1 MHAVDM
7 TILDFISG
15 RNKVCVIPPFQRNYE
30 WTEKQCKELFEDIIK
45 SAENDKNHYIG
56 NIVYYLGKRTGAS
69 FSELILVDGQQRV
82 TTILIL
88 LCALRDSMSD
98 SDKVADVEQFLVNS
112 TKDEKYRIR
121 LKQTSYDA
129 DTFVSLINK
138 STPKSIDNNIYK
150 NYENFIKWL
159 NNEDSMKPEEFF
171 DALERLQI
179 VDVNLQIEND
189 LAAVQTVFE
198 KINSTGTP
206 LTAADLLRN
215 YLLISDTVEEQERLY
230 KEYWTEI
237 EKNIKTENIP
247 RFVKDYLVMKTYG
260 DVVEGETYS
269 QFKNDYIIEKALDKE
284 QVLSDMKKYS
294 VFYSYLKFENSED
307 ININRII
314 QVLKY
319 LKTDDVFPLYLFL
332 IEKLYHSDKKELC
345 RILTLLKDFL
355 LRYRIVT
362 PSAGG
367 GSLRNVIQK
376 LIEKLDKKEIEF
388 SYDTIYF
395 ELSNSSALSGRFPD
409 DEEFKNALMTSNEKN
424 YKYARAVLLGIEY
437 KESTR
442 PPVQFDE
449 VTIEHLMPQTLND
462 AWKQNLGG
470 KEKAEEVYENYLNCI
485 GNLTLLSQ
493 SCNSKISNLPWNQKR
508 SKIDFTGFFVSDP
521 VKNIQDW
528 NEDEIQKRNEDLANR
543 ACKAITAP
551 LPRTRKYRTAL
562 DDFEDGEYP
571 ASDIETRMEN
581 TNILHITFE
590 DEKYDVTA
598 WNGYLNTICT
608 ILFNKDSKRFD
619 KIVEDNLIH
628 KSTSRRNKNGK
639 DPIITKDK
647 NLVVGPYKIEGSE
660 YYSEGTVSSM
670 TSRVYSK
677 QLLDLFGF
685 TDDVK
690 LFVNKKIEE

>member
-30 WTEKQCKELFEDIIK
+30 WTEKQCKELFEDIK
-45 SAENDKNHYIG
+45 NAAENDKNHYIG

-647 NLVVGPYKIEGSE
+647 NLLVGPYKIEGSD

-670 TSRVYSK
+670 TARVYSK

-690 LFVNKKIEE
+690 LFVSKKVE

>member
-30 WTEKQCKELFEDIIK
+30 WTEKQCKELFEDIK
-45 SAENDKNHYIG
+45 KAAENDKNHYIG

-294 VFYSYLKFENSED
+294 VFYSYLKFENSEN

-409 DEEFKNALMTSNEKN
+409 DEEFKKALMTSNEKN

-462 AWKQNLGG
+462 TWKQNLGG
-470 KEKAEEVYENYLNCI
+470 KEKAEEIYENYLNCI
-485 GNLTLLSQ
+485 GNLTPLSQ

-528 NEDEIQKRNEDLANR
+528 NETEIQKRNEDLAIR

-571 ASDIETRMEN
+571 ASDVETRMEN
-581 TNILHITFE
+581 TNISHIMFE

-608 ILFNKDSKRFD
+608 ILFNRESKKFD

-647 NLVVGPYKIEGSE
+647 NLLVGPYKIEGSD

-670 TSRVYSK
+670 TARVYSK

-690 LFVNKKIEE
+690 LFVSKKVE

>member
-1 MHAVDM
+1 MHAVDK

-30 WTEKQCKELFEDIIK
+30 WTEKQCKELFDDIK
-45 SAENDKNHYIG
+45 SAFKKDKNHYIG

-69 FSELILVDGQQRV
+69 FSELILVDGQQRI

-88 LCALRDSMSD
+88 LCALRDTMSD
-98 SDKVADVEQFLVNS
+98 SDKIADVEQFLVNS

-129 DTFVSLINK
+129 ETFVSLINK
-138 STPKSIDNNIYK
+138 STPKTTDNNIYK
-150 NYENFIKWL
+150 NYKNFIKWL
-159 NNEDSMKPEEFF
+159 ENEETLKPEEFF

-189 LAAVQTVFE
+189 LAAVQTIFE

-230 KEYWTEI
+230 TEYWTEI
-237 EKNIKTENIP
+237 EENVKTENIP

-260 DVVEGETYS
+260 DVVKGETYS
-269 QFKNDYIIEKALDKE
+269 QFKNDYIIEKSLEKE
-284 QVLSDMKKYS
+284 KVLSDMKRYS
-294 VFYSYLKFENSED
+294 VFYSYIKFENSGD

-332 IEKLYHSDKKELC
+332 IEKLYDSDKKELY
-345 RILTLLKDFL
+345 RILTLLKDYL
-355 LRYRIVT
+355 LRYRIVS

-367 GSLRNVIQK
+367 GSLRNVVQK

-388 SYDTIYF
+388 SYDVIYF

-409 DEEFKNALMTSNEKN
+409 DEEFKRALMSSSEKN
-424 YKYARAVLLGIEY
+424 YTYARAILLGIEY

-442 PPVQFDE
+442 PQVQFDE

-462 AWKQNLGG
+462 AWKKNLGG
-470 KEKAEEVYENYLNCI
+470 KEKAEEIYENYLNCI
-485 GNLTLLSQ
+485 GNLTPLSQ
-493 SCNSKISNLPWNQKR
+493 PCNSKISNLPWSQKR
-508 SKIDFTGFFVSDP
+508 NKIDFTGFFISDP
-521 VKNIQDW
+521 IKNIQDW
-528 NEDEIQKRNEDLANR
+528 NEEEIKRRNEDLATR
-543 ACKAITAP
+543 ACNAITSP
-551 LPRTRKYRTAL
+551 LPRTRKYRTSL
-562 DDFEDGEYP
+562 DDFEDGEYL
-571 ASDIETRMEN
+571 ASDLETRMEN
-581 TNILHITFE
+581 TNISHIIFE
-590 DEKYDVTA
+590 NEKYEVTS

-608 ILFNKDSKRFD
+608 ILYNKDPKKFD
-619 KIVEDNLIH
+619 KIVEENVIH
-628 KSTSRRNKNGK
+628 KATSRRNKNGK

-647 NLVVGPYKIEGSE
+647 NLLVGPYKIEGTD

-670 TSRVYSK
+670 TSRTYSK
-677 QLLDLFGF
+677 QLLDLFGC
-685 TDDVK
+685 TEDVR
-690 LFVNKKIEE
+690 LFVTRKVDD

>member
-30 WTEKQCKELFEDIIK
+30 WSEKQCKEIFDDIK
-45 SAENDKNHYIG
+45 TASLNDKNHYIG
-56 NIVYYLGKRTGAS
+56 NIVYYLGKKTGAS

-88 LCALRDSMSD
+88 LCALRDTMSD
-98 SDKVADVEQFLVNS
+98 TNKVADVEQFLVNS

-129 DTFVSLINK
+129 DTFVSLINQTPPK
-138 STPKSIDNNIYK
+138 STDNNIYK
-150 NYENFIKWL
+150 NYINFKKWL
-159 NNEDSMKPEEFF
+159 KNEDAIKPEDFF

-215 YLLISDTVEEQERLY
+215 YLLISDTIDEQDRLY

-260 DVVEGETYS
+260 DVVESNTYS
-269 QFKNDYIIEKALDKE
+269 QFKNDYIIENSLDKE

-294 VFYSYLKFENSED
+294 VFYSYLKFENSSD
-307 ININRII
+307 INLNRII
-314 QVLKY
+314 QILKY
-319 LKTDDVFPLYLFL
+319 LKTDDVFPLYLYL
-332 IEKLYHSDKKELC
+332 TEKLYASDKKELC
-345 RILTLLKDFL
+345 KILTLLKDFL

-376 LIEKLDKKEIEF
+376 LIEKLDKEEIEF
-388 SYDTIYF
+388 SYDAIYF

-409 DEEFKNALMTSNEKN
+409 DEEFKNALMLSNEKN

-437 KESTR
+437 NESTR
-442 PPVQFDE
+442 PTVQFDE

-470 KEKAEEVYENYLNCI
+470 KEKAEEIYESYLNCI
-485 GNLTLLSQ
+485 GNLTPLSQ
-493 SCNSKISNLPWNQKR
+493 SCNSKISNLPWSQKR
-508 SKIDFTGFFVSDP
+508 NKIDFTGFSISDP
-521 VKNIQDW
+521 VKNILNW
-528 NEDEIQKRNEDLANR
+528 NEDEIKKRNEDLANR

-562 DDFEDGEYP
+562 DDFEDGEYS

-581 TNILHITFE
+581 TNISHITFE
-590 DEKYDVTA
+590 GEKYDVTS
-598 WNGYLNTICT
+598 WNGYLNTICK
-608 ILFNKDSKRFD
+608 ILFSKDSQKFD
-619 KIVEDNLIH
+619 KIVEDNVIH

-647 NLVVGPYKIEGSE
+647 NLLVGPYKIEDSE
-660 YYSEGTVSSM
+660 YFSEGTMSSM
-670 TSRVYSK
+670 TSRIYSK

-690 LFVNKKIEE
+690 LFVSKKVEE

>member
-30 WTEKQCKELFEDIIK
+30 WSEKQCKEIFDDIK
-45 SAENDKNHYIG
+45 TASLNDKNHYIG
-56 NIVYYLGKRTGAS
+56 NIVYYLGKKTGAS

-88 LCALRDSMSD
+88 LCALRDTMSD
-98 SDKVADVEQFLVNS
+98 TNKVADVEQFLVNS

-129 DTFVSLINK
+129 DTFVSLINQTPPK
-138 STPKSIDNNIYK
+138 STDNNIYK
-150 NYENFIKWL
+150 NYINFKKWL
-159 NNEDSMKPEEFF
+159 KNEDAIKPEDFF

-215 YLLISDTVEEQERLY
+215 YLLISDTIDEQDRLY

-260 DVVEGETYS
+260 DVVESNTYS
-269 QFKNDYIIEKALDKE
+269 QFKNDYIIENSLDKE

-294 VFYSYLKFENSED
+294 VFYSYLKFENSSD
-307 ININRII
+307 INLNRII
-314 QVLKY
+314 QILKY
-319 LKTDDVFPLYLFL
+319 LKTDDVFPLYLYL
-332 IEKLYHSDKKELC
+332 TEKLYASDKKELC
-345 RILTLLKDFL
+345 KILTLLKDFL

-376 LIEKLDKKEIEF
+376 LIEKLDKEEIEF
-388 SYDTIYF
+388 SYDAIYF

-409 DEEFKNALMTSNEKN
+409 DEEFKNALMLSNEKN

-437 KESTR
+437 NESTR
-442 PPVQFDE
+442 PTVQFDE

-470 KEKAEEVYENYLNCI
+470 KEKAEEIYESYLNCI
-485 GNLTLLSQ
+485 GNLTPLSQ
-493 SCNSKISNLPWNQKR
+493 SCNSKISNLPWSQKR
-508 SKIDFTGFFVSDP
+508 NKIDFTGFSISDP
-521 VKNIQDW
+521 VKNILNW
-528 NEDEIQKRNEDLANR
+528 NEDEIKKRNEDLANR

-562 DDFEDGEYP
+562 DDFEDGEYS

-581 TNILHITFE
+581 TNISHITFE
-590 DEKYDVTA
+590 GEKYDVTS
-598 WNGYLNTICT
+598 WNGYLNTICK
-608 ILFNKDSKRFD
+608 ILFSKDSQKFD
-619 KIVEDNLIH
+619 KIVEDNVIH

-647 NLVVGPYKIEGSE
+647 NLLVGPYKIEDSE
-660 YYSEGTVSSM
+660 YFSEGTISSM
-670 TSRVYSK
+670 TSRIYSK

-690 LFVNKKIEE
+690 LFVSKKVEE

>member
-30 WTEKQCKELFEDIIK
+30 WTEKQCKELFDDIK
-45 SAENDKNHYIG
+45 NAAENDKNHYIG

-88 LCALRDSMSD
+88 LCALRDTMSD

-129 DTFVSLINK
+129 ETFVSLINK
-138 STPKSIDNNIYK
+138 LTPKSTDNNIYK

-159 NNEDSMKPEEFF
+159 RNEESMKPEEFF

-230 KEYWTEI
+230 REYWTEI
-237 EKNIKTENIP
+237 ERNVKTKNIP

-269 QFKNDYIIEKALDKE
+269 QFKNDYIIEKSLDKE
-284 QVLSDMKKYS
+284 QVLADMKKYS
-294 VFYSYLKFENSED
+294 VFYAYLKFENSDD

-332 IEKLYHSDKKELC
+332 IEKLYSSNKKELC

-388 SYDTIYF
+388 SYDAIYF
-395 ELSNSSALSGRFPD
+395 ELSNSSALSGRFPE
-409 DEEFKNALMTSNEKN
+409 DEEFKKALMTSNEKN

-437 KESTR
+437 NESTR
-442 PPVQFDE
+442 PPVQFEE

-470 KEKAEEVYENYLNCI
+470 KEKAEEIYENYLNCI
-485 GNLTLLSQ
+485 GNLTPLSQ

-528 NEDEIQKRNEDLANR
+528 NEAEIKKRNEDLASR

-571 ASDIETRMEN
+571 ASDVETRMEN
-581 TNILHITFE
+581 TNISHITFE

-598 WNGYLNTICT
+598 WNGYLNIICS
-608 ILFNKDSKRFD
+608 ILFSKDSKKFD

-628 KSTSRRNKNGK
+628 KSISRRNKNGK

-647 NLVVGPYKIEGSE
+647 NLVVGPYKIEGTD

-670 TSRVYSK
+670 SSRVYSK

-690 LFVNKKIEE
+690 IFVNKKVEE